1 MCTQPCAATRR
12 LQPSTRRHRFHL
24 PVVGRAEVVE
34 ILVGA
39 VLSYLIARDQRKFPQ
54 KEEQILQWH
63 APCKTISRDQR
74 LMISRDQRLMEVD
87 MAGTEKD
94 AKVGCSSGA
103 CSCKEASVDVRGKK
117 FCSTTGA
124 DGKKPCGCGH
134 PPCKPKPK

>member
-1 MCTQPCAATRR
+1 M
-12 LQPSTRRHRFHL
+12 RHPRDEGSS
-24 PVVGRAEVVE
+24 PAIVVGRAEVVE

-63 APCKTISRDQR
+63 APCKPIF
-74 LMISRDQRLMEVD
+74 RDQRLMEVD
-87 MAGTEKD
+87 MAGMEKD

-117 FCSTTGA
+117 FCSTTCA
-124 DGKKPCGCGH
+124 DGKNPCGCGH
-134 PPCKPKPK
+134 PSCKPKPK